1 MRKKILLEVWNSEDE
16 KCAEIRP
23 GQQHFHSQVCREQKN
38 LKTLNK
44 KLWGAGE
51 PTNFLL
57 EVFVGPLSFTVFL

>member
-1 MRKKILLEVWNSEDE
+1 MKNVLRLDLDNSTSIVKSAENKKT
-16 KCAEIRP
+16 
-23 GQQHFHSQVCREQKN
+23 